1 MTQMA
6 VMKEAEIWRF
16 GNSTIEPKQ
25 SRNVQ
30 TVRKVEHAMTA
41 ALKKIVLNFRLE
53 WMVEQIPSIAASNIA
68 ASPPYSNIVRKM
80 KVSETVI
87 WPPMRGMITAV
98 REPTVA
104 KKTANIRKARLI
116 RTSETLGKA

>member
-53 WMVEQIPSIAASNIA
+53 WIVEQIPSMAASKIAARNA
-68 ASPPYSNIVRKM
+68 ALVLIMVFSPGRSAIVR
-80 KVSETVI
+80 TL
-87 WPPMRGMITAV
+87 
-98 REPTVA
+98 
-104 KKTANIRKARLI
+104 RKHPKLLR
-116 RTSETLGKA
+116 